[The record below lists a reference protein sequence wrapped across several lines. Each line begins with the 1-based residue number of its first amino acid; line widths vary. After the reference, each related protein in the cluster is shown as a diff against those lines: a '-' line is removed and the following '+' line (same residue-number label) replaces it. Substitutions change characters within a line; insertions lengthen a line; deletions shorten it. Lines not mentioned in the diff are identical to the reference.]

1 MSFSKNGK
9 NTRYDKLN
17 MSAES
22 KERILNECL
31 KVLDEEYEKESV
43 STVVG
48 TTDESF
54 GINRESTDELS
65 LKRSE
70 KLDRE
75 SDYDDWFKKLAVAS
89 FSIVATG
96 AIIVGAMNYNKMRK
110 KPNLAKETT
119 TVVTTAKERES
130 VTETS
135 ETDKKKDKKNKD
147 DSNNKNNSSS
157 SNNKK
162 ESKDG
167 SSNSSKSGEKSGKD
181 SKTSKDSTEFADAK
195 SPANW
200 INERLEKLSKSCYY
214 ADGSLKDGYE
224 EKTFT
229 SANGKTYSIVGRDFI
244 ELTATQDKGNFDVE
258 APSNVVYFV
267 VEDVAYQLVLDTVFK
282 HKNYGEFKEVSSD
295 QSKYEYLFNT
305 KEDVDYYY
313 DKSEDE
319 YYLVNTDSNK
329 TRKVFDKIE
338 MMDAPISDIAYDWN
352 RKSLKF
358 ICDKMGNQ
366 QADYDLPGIKCYKMG
381 CFTQDGELV
390 KEISIVEDQDAGNH
404 YYNVINDIEN
414 GCIYYV
420 SNDNNLYRID
430 NVIFDKIS
438 KAYTKNTLKS
448 MKSSYPSIF
457 NNHTCQFDEDDTCLG
472 LLRSVITLTAE
483 SKFTLLAEDVRY
495 IKTKSNEYIQTS
507 KLNEK
512 IKVVSTS
519 GMATIIEEDENV
531 TYK

>member
-75 SDYDDWFKKLAVAS
+75 SDYNDWFKKLAVAS

-96 AIIVGAMNYNKMRK
+96 AIIVGAMNYNKMKK
-110 KPNLAKETT
+110 KPDVAKETT
-119 TVVTTAKERES
+119 TVVTTARETES
-130 VTETS
+130 VTETV
-135 ETDKKKDKKNKD
+135 ETDKKKDNKKNNDNTTDKKNTG
-147 DSNNKNNSSS
+147 SSSNKNNGSDS
-157 SNNKK
+157 
-162 ESKDG
+162 
-167 SSNSSKSGEKSGKD
+167 SSNSSESSENSGNNKSSND
-181 SKTSKDSTEFADAK
+181 SSEFADAN
-195 SPANW
+195 SPGRW
-200 INERLEKLSKSCYY
+200 LVDRVRKLNESCYNV
-214 ADGSLKDGYE
+214 DGTLKDGYE
-224 EKTFT
+224 EKTYT
-229 SANGKTYSIVGRDFI
+229 SPNGKDYIIAGKDFI
-244 ELTATQDKGNFDVE
+244 ELTADQDKGNFDVDV
-258 APSNVVYFV
+258 SSKVVYYV
-267 VEDVAYQLVLDTVFK
+267 VEDVAYQMVVDALFI
-282 HKNYGEFKEVSSD
+282 HKNYGKYNAVSD
-295 QSKYEYLFNT
+295 NQSKYEFVFNSN
-305 KEDVDYYY
+305 DGVDYYY
-313 DKSEDE
+313 NKNEDE
-319 YYLVNTDSNK
+319 YYLVNKDNNK
-329 TRKVFDKIE
+329 TRKVFSKIE

-390 KEISIVEDQDAGNH
+390 KEISIVEDQDAGNY

-420 SNDNNLYRID
+420 SNDNKLYRID

-438 KAYTKNTLKS
+438 KAYTKSTLNS

-495 IKTKSNEYIQTS
+495 IKTKSNEYIQTN
-507 KLNEK
+507 KLDEK
-512 IKVVSTS
+512 IIVVPTA
-519 GMATIIEEDENV
+519 GKATVVEEDDKV
-531 TYK
+531 TY